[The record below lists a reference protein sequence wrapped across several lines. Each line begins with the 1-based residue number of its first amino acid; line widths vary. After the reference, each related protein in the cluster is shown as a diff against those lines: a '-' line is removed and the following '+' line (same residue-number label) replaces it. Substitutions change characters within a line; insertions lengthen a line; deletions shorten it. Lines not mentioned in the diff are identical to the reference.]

1 MFDMFRTYDLVPA
14 GDTVRSCTWKYH
26 RDLKTKKRWYGG
38 MGGFDS
44 GRGWNYYLH
53 LERDA
58 VSELKRAVKD
68 ETVTLSSIYPLEMSS
83 EPVIPLIDSILN
95 YR

>member
-1 MFDMFRTYDLVPA
+1 
-14 GDTVRSCTWKYH
+14 
-26 RDLKTKKRWYGG
+26 

-44 GRGWNYYLH
+44 GRGLNYYLN

-68 ETVTLSSIYPLEMSS
+68 ETVTLSSIYLPEMSG

-95 YR
+95 YRG